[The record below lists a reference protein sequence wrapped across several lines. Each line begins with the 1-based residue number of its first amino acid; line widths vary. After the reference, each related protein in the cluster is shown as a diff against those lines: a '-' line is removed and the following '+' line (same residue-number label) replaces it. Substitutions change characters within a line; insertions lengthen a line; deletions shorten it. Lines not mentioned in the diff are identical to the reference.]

1 MSSKLNKYK
10 GQDLDVFNSSSYA
23 NLSLLNLLR
32 WNQKL
37 RRLKKHVRIGVK
49 ARYVPTFENH

>member
-10 GQDLDVFNSSSYA
+10 GEDLDVFNSSSYA

-37 RRLKKHVRIGVK
+37 RSLKKHARVGVK
-49 ARYVPTFENH
+49 ARYVPND